1 MFFISVFL
9 LFITCLKNYF
19 QKKIIHAVI
28 FPFYFRLYCCMD
40 AREFNTIFSTLS
52 DKLFRMAKSILKDTD
67 EAKDSVQELQLRLWE
82 KRAMLSGADNKF
94 TFTLRAMRNLCIDTL
109 RKKQFT
115 ETLNPDIELPSLNEA
130 HLLDTKDLANYV
142 TLLIDK
148 LPETQRT
155 IIRMRDVEELEIAEI
170 AFVTELT
177 ENAVCVNLSRARAK
191 IRTQLLNELQ
201 PQKK

>member
-1 MFFISVFL
+1 
-9 LFITCLKNYF
+9 
-19 QKKIIHAVI
+19 
-28 FPFYFRLYCCMD
+28 MD
-40 AREFNTIFSTLS
+40 AREFNAIFSTLS

-82 KRAMLSGADNKF
+82 KRSMLSEADNKF

-109 RKKQFT
+109 RRQQYT
-115 ETLNPDIELPSLNEA
+115 ETLNTDFEIPGQHEGY
-130 HLLDTKDLANYV
+130 LLDTKDLANYV

-177 ENAVCVNLSRARAK
+177 ENTVRVNLSRARAK
-191 IRTQLLNELQ
+191 IRTQLLKELE
-201 PQKK
+201 P